1 MCSYS
6 TPSEMEAEN
15 QIAPPLELEVFP
27 EGGFGH
33 ALLHDDVGADDVG
46 RHQGRELDARE
57 EDRALL
63 ELEVLPVSSSTAG

>member
-1 MCSYS
+1 
-6 TPSEMEAEN
+6 
-15 QIAPPLELEVFP
+15 LELEVFP
-27 EGGFGH
+27 KGGFGH